1 MVETVSTTPFLPADS
16 DATPTL
22 SIVLPTKNEAA
33 AIGPCLEAI
42 QETVTDLGIST
53 EVIVSDSST
62 DETAAIARN
71 PGAIV
76 LHPDQPGYGYAYRY
90 AFTHVRGDYIIIGDA
105 DTTYDFKELPQLLE
119 PISEGEA
126 DLVIGSRFAGEIKD
140 GAMPRLHQYIGNPVL
155 TWFLNRFYDAGVSD
169 AHSGF
174 RVFRREAIESL
185 PLRTDG
191 MEFASEMIMLA
202 SARGLAIE
210 EVPITYHKRV
220 GQATLDSFQ
229 DGWQHLRFMLLNAPA
244 YLFSIPGFILFIL
257 GVVVSI
263 LAFFNV
269 EVTPIIGREA
279 WFGTRSM
286 VAGSLMTLVG
296 YQVAS
301 FGVFA
306 TVASNPIRR
315 PRDRITGWI
324 VSHLRLESGL
334 AVGLT
339 LIALGG
345 LYASWIIAVWLL
357 SGYPALPRL
366 THDISAFTI
375 IILGIQTVFSAFF
388 MSLLRA
394 D

>member
-1 MVETVSTTPFLPADS
+1 VVTPD
-16 DATPTL
+16 
-22 SIVLPTKNEAA
+22 
-33 AIGPCLEAI
+33 
-42 QETVTDLGIST
+42 
-53 EVIVSDSST
+53 
-62 DETAAIARN
+62 R
-71 PGAIV
+71 
-76 LHPDQPGYGYAYRY
+76 PGYGYAYRY
-90 AFTHVRGDYIIIGDA
+90 AFEHARGDYIVIGDA
-105 DTTYDFKELPQLLE
+105 DTTYNFQELPRLLE
-119 PISEGEA
+119 PVSEGEA
-126 DLVIGSRFAGEIKD
+126 DLVVGSRFAGEIKA
-140 GAMPRLHQYIGNPVL
+140 GAMPRLHQYVGNPVL
-155 TWFLNRFYDAGVSD
+155 TWFLNQFYDAGVSD

-174 RVFRREAIESL
+174 RVLRREVVETL

-202 SARGLAIE
+202 SARGLTIE
-210 EVPITYHKRV
+210 EVPITYHQRV

-244 YLFSIPGFILFIL
+244 YLFSIPGFVLVVL
-257 GVVVSI
+257 GGLVGT

-269 EVTPIIGREA
+269 EVTPVIGREA

-296 YQVAS
+296 YQIAS

-306 TVASNPIRR
+306 TVASDPIRR

-324 VSHLRLESGL
+324 VSHLRLEPGL

-345 LYASWIIAVWLL
+345 LYASVIVVIWLV

-366 THDISAFTI
+366 THDITAFTI
-375 IILGIQTVFSAFF
+375 IVLGIQTVFGTFF
-388 MSLLRA
+388 ISLLR
-394 D
+394 DR